1 MTIQLSISVGNAR
14 LDAIEADIGVSA
26 VLKIRTGA
34 VPANCGTADSGTVL
48 ATLNLP
54 ADWMAAASARSKA
67 KSGDWE
73 DASAD
78 ASGDAG
84 HFRIY
89 DSGGSVCDIQ
99 GTVTIQGG
107 GGDMELN
114 SSSLTF
120 TAGQAFSV
128 STFTLT
134 DANA

>member
-1 MTIQLSISVGNAR
+1 MAVQFSVRVGNAR
-14 LDAIEADIGVSA
+14 LDAIEATIGASA

-34 VPANCGTADSGTVL
+34 APADCAAGDSGTVL

-54 ADWMAAASARSKA
+54 ASWMEDAAARAVV

-73 DASAD
+73 DSSAD

-84 HFRIY
+84 HFRLY
-89 DSGGSVCDIQ
+89 DSGGSVCDGQ
-99 GTVTIQGG
+99 GTVSIQGG

-114 SSSLTF
+114 TSSLTF
-120 TAGQAFSV
+120 TLGQAFSV
-128 STFTLT
+128 SSFTMT